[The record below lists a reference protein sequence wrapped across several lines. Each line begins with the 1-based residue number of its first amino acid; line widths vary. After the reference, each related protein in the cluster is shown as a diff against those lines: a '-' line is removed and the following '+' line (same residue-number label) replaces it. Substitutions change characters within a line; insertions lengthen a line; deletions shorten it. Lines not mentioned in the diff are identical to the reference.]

1 MFFEH
6 FICLKLKIEKKT
18 TIFDT
23 RYDFIFPGHC
33 LPKVPIFMKFINCD
47 LCHSTQLIHF
57 CLCCNMQVCYYE
69 FTYLHNVMYVAHARK
84 VDLCCI
90 NVILIML
97 CSVHNITC
105 SEKSAI
111 LRLHWPFV
119 YFAWS
124 HSSCKAFSSL
134 SSVSDSVDIIMA
146 GIKSLEKRWITL

>member
-1 MFFEH
+1 MFKVENRKENYH
-6 FICLKLKIEKKT
+6 FWYSVR
-18 TIFDT
+18 F
-23 RYDFIFPGHC
+23 YFPWP
-33 LPKVPIFMKFINCD
+33 LSSKSSNIYEIYQLWLVSFNST
-47 LCHSTQLIHF
+47 HSLLLMLQYAGS
-57 CLCCNMQVCYYE
+57 YYE
-69 FTYLHNVMYVAHARK
+69 FTYLHDIMYVAHARK

-134 SSVSDSVDIIMA
+134 SSVSDIVDIIMA